1 MCACVFRGRERV
13 GEHLAGI
20 PARQEHDRGP
30 RGGSMEHPVK
40 TVIAGG
46 AIMSME
52 QGPRQGMPSSF
63 PSCGRTATA
72 ERLLVV
78 SSPQFAR
85 VESIK
90 GDTTG
95 TWRVSHV
102 WSDAFRVA
110 RFMGSVWRGLRGT
123 TLATHLGA
131 LVRTFGGERTRPAT
145 WLARRGV
152 SSGPSHYREDELRRY
167 VRQIRAESNETS
179 WDDPPTA
186 PLPETNE
193 LYEGASDFSNFLD
206 RHEDMSPRQ
215 AYGGLALGMGFF
227 AVLGALAFQ
236 RSKAKERPYVPREV
250 PGYNRDIFGSDVPPD
265 VA

>member
-1 MCACVFRGRERV
+1 
-13 GEHLAGI
+13 
-20 PARQEHDRGP
+20 
-30 RGGSMEHPVK
+30 
-40 TVIAGG
+40 
-46 AIMSME
+46 
-52 QGPRQGMPSSF
+52 
-63 PSCGRTATA
+63 
-72 ERLLVV
+72 
-78 SSPQFAR
+78 
-85 VESIK
+85 
-90 GDTTG
+90 
-95 TWRVSHV
+95 
-102 WSDAFRVA
+102 
-110 RFMGSVWRGLRGT
+110 MGSVWRGLRGT

-152 SSGPSHYREDELRRY
+152 SSGPSHYSEDELRRY

-265 VA
+265 VAAARDGDGEEEPVAEPAEQEAAAADDGAGDAAATAGVAGASA